1 MAAFLWFTSHIM
13 DLVNRAIQYDRRCA
27 EKPFLLDRHALFGLT
42 PSFKAAP
49 HPCGNAAWH
58 HPGSVL

>member
-1 MAAFLWFTSHIM
+1 M

-42 PSFKAAP
+42 PSFNAAP
-49 HPCGNAAWH
+49 HACGSAAWH
-58 HPGSVL
+58 HPGSVH